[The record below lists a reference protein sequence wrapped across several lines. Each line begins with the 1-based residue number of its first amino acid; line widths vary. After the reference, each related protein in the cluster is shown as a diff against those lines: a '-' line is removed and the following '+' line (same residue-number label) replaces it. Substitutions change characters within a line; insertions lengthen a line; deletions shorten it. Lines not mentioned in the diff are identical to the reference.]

1 MHIVLRSIGVL
12 VALVLLSF
20 PAWAESNDSVDPFES
35 EIRFDE
41 VWHGDLDGIIERGR
55 LRVLTTYSRTN
66 YFLDGPTPRGLTF
79 EGVEK
84 FVKTLNRK
92 LGLRRRP
99 IGVVYIPVGR
109 DELIPR
115 LIEGKGDLAAANL
128 SVTEMREQHVAF
140 GRPSITGV
148 REVVVGGPGSEPVR
162 SIDDL
167 SGREIW
173 VRRSS
178 SFHENLATLNAR
190 FAAEGRPPVRIV
202 AADEALE
209 TEDLLELTAAGVA
222 PLTVADSYVAAFWAD
237 VWKTLTVYSDVT
249 LRDDV
254 AIAWALPQ
262 GAPQLKAEV
271 DAFVHTHRKG
281 TLFGNVLMKRYFE
294 RNPWVRNNLAERS
307 LQQLEDMA
315 YLFRRYAKRYDF
327 DWLLV
332 AAQAFQ
338 ESGLDQS
345 LVSPVGAVGVM
356 QVLPS
361 TAASHEVGIPEIEKL
376 EHNIHAGVKYLR
388 VLVNNYFNDP
398 ELDDVNRHLFA
409 FAGYNA
415 GPNRIQRLRGEAKRM
430 GLDPNRWFEN
440 VEVVVARR
448 VGSEPVRYVSNIF
461 KYYVAYRTEAAAY
474 ERRQE
479 LMR

>member
-1 MHIVLRSIGVL
+1 MLRSVA
-12 VALVLLSF
+12 VVAALVFVSF
-20 PAWAESNDSVDPFES
+20 SAWAEPKASLDPFES
-35 EIRFDE
+35 NIRLDE

-66 YFLDGPTPRGLTF
+66 YFLDGARPRGLTF
-79 EGVEK
+79 EAVEE
-84 FVKTLNRK
+84 FVRKLNRK
-92 LGLRRRP
+92 LKLRSRP

-109 DELIPR
+109 DELISR
-115 LIEGKGDLAAANL
+115 LVEGKGDIAAANL
-128 SVTEMREQHVAF
+128 SVTELREREVAF
-140 GRPSITGV
+140 GEPLVTGV
-148 REVVVGGPGSEPVR
+148 REVIVGGPRSEPLHAVE
-162 SIDDL
+162 DL

-178 SFHENLATLNAR
+178 SFHETLTALNAR

-202 AADEALE
+202 AAHEALE
-209 TEDLLELTAAGVA
+209 TEDLLELTAAGSA
-222 PLTVADSYVAAFWAD
+222 PLTVADSYVAEFWAD
-237 VWKTLTVYSDVT
+237 VWPTLTVYSELA

-254 AIAWALPQ
+254 AIAWALPR
-262 GAPQLKAEV
+262 GAPKLKAEV
-271 DAFVHTHRKG
+271 DAFARTHRKG
-281 TLFGNVLMKRYFE
+281 TLFGNVLIKRYYQK
-294 RNPWVRNNLAERS
+294 NPWVKNNRTEQS
-307 LQQLEDMA
+307 LRRLEEMGD
-315 YLFRRYAKRYDF
+315 LFRQYGERYDF

-361 TAASHEVGIPEIEKL
+361 TAASHEVGIPGIEDL

-388 VLVNNYFNDP
+388 VLVNHYFNDP
-398 ELDDVNRHLFA
+398 GLDELNRQLFA

-415 GPNRIQRLRGEAKRM
+415 GPNRIQRLRGEAERM

-448 VGSEPVRYVSNIF
+448 VGREPVRYVSNIF
-461 KYYVAYRTEAAAY
+461 KYYVAYRTELANY